1 CRARTSRT
9 NTGSSMYE
17 PAPRMR
23 KGAIIVLLGALCFA
37 GYVFFA
43 LVGSEPVKV
52 AETRLVRS
60 GGRVLVEGEV
70 RNTGDDTGPLQV
82 EVHYFDRDGHS
93 IGKDIVSVDGLRRGA
108 AVHFKSPPRADDG
121 VADFSIY
128 LNHGRNPYG
137 N

>member
-1 CRARTSRT
+1 
-9 NTGSSMYE
+9 
-17 PAPRMR
+17 MR
-23 KGAIIVLLGALCFA
+23 KGAIIILLSALCFV

-43 LVGSEPVKV
+43 LVGIEPVKV
-52 AETRLVRS
+52 AETHLVRS
-60 GGRVLVEGEV
+60 DGRVLVEGEV
-70 RNTGDDTGPLQV
+70 RNTGDDTGPVQV
-82 EVHYFDRDGHS
+82 EVRYFDRGGHS

-108 AVHFKSPPRADDG
+108 TVHFKSPPHPDDG

>member
-1 CRARTSRT
+1 
-9 NTGSSMYE
+9 
-17 PAPRMR
+17 MR
-23 KGAIIVLLGALCFA
+23 KSAIIVLLVALCFA

-43 LVGSEPVKV
+43 LVGTEPVKV

-60 GGRVLVEGEV
+60 GGQVLVEGEV

-82 EVHYFDRDGHS
+82 EVHYFDRAGHS
-93 IGKDIVSVDGLRRGA
+93 IGKDVVSVDGLRHGA
-108 AVHFKSPPRADDG
+108 AVHFKSSPRADDG

>member
-1 CRARTSRT
+1 
-9 NTGSSMYE
+9 
-17 PAPRMR
+17 MR
-23 KGAIIVLLGALCFA
+23 KGAIIVALGALCFA
-37 GYVFFA
+37 GYVLFT
-43 LVGSEPVKV
+43 LVGVEPVKV

-82 EVHYFDRDGHS
+82 EVHYFDRDGRP
-93 IGKDIVSVDGLRRGA
+93 IGKDVVSMDGLPRGA
-108 AVHFKSPPRADDG
+108 AAHFKSTPRPDDD